1 MPDIVVLEGV
11 VPRSLERPLAGEMAW
26 QAAPGRFLW
35 RGGMRSG
42 RFLVE
47 DGCRVTLQR
56 NPKAEE
62 ELLAFHFLDAVL
74 AAILRQR
81 GLLVLHANAA
91 VTPAG
96 AVAISGPSG
105 AGKSTTV
112 AALVAHSSAM
122 LTDDITALRL
132 GPAGHVEVLPG
143 MPQLHLCDDAAA
155 GLGQDIAGL
164 PRQQWRRLKTAVP
177 VAVAPAAAPLRALYL
192 LETHTDAHVRVAAL
206 TGSDK
211 FVAVQECI
219 YGPLLPEEHPG
230 QFALFAAVVEQTA
243 VYRLFRPA
251 RRWSIAEVVD
261 AILTPDAYCLM

>member
-1 MPDIVVLEGV
+1 VPDVVVLEGT
-11 VPRSLERPLAGEMAW
+11 VPRALDRPLAGETAW
-26 QAAPGRFLW
+26 QAAPGKFLW
-35 RGGMRSG
+35 RGGRRSG

-56 NPKAEE
+56 NRGAEE

-91 VTPAG
+91 VTPGG

-105 AGKSTTV
+105 AGKSTTL
-112 AALVAHSSAM
+112 AALVAQSSAM
-122 LTDDITALRL
+122 LADDITALRL
-132 GPAGHVEVLPG
+132 GPAGCVEVLPG
-143 MPQLHLCDDAAA
+143 IPQLHLCDDAAA
-155 GLGQDIAGL
+155 GLGQDIADL

-177 VAVAPAAAPLRALYL
+177 MAVAPSAAPLRALYL
-192 LETHTDAHVRVAAL
+192 LETHAGAHVRVAAL
-206 TGSDK
+206 TGSEK
-211 FVAVQECI
+211 FAAVQECI
-219 YGPLLPEEHPG
+219 YGPFLPEDHPG

-251 RRWSIAEVVD
+251 DRWSIAEVVD
-261 AILTPDAYCLM
+261 AILAHDA